1 MFEPYE
7 EDLELKIPE
16 KEECRFVSHPKVLKV
31 IIPLGEILV
40 SRTALYSQSFL
51 VNKYTGGMGNM
62 RIQHTLSEV
71 VNITQIIFRAAV
83 FMNAGWY

>member
-51 VNKYTGGMGNM
+51 VNKLYRWDGKYEN
-62 RIQHTLSEV
+62 S
-71 VNITQIIFRAAV
+71 AYAV
-83 FMNAGWY
+83 